1 MAALDGPGKDL
12 NTPQNSRIA
21 SMAYL
26 AFDVLLSL
34 TGFRNGPHILVAC
47 MPKSGSTFLTQVIGK
62 YEGFRRVRLIPTWG
76 TREHELC
83 QIKLS
88 RYNHNRYVAQHHLRN
103 SDWTQYLI
111 KKYNLTT
118 VVLVRDLFDVVVS
131 FRDLIRKETR
141 IVPMAHFT
149 ERHQQMGDAELEE
162 AIVRLAMP
170 WYMNF
175 YAGWRSDPNALFV
188 FYEDLTRAPEET
200 VTAVLKHSKLSPV
213 PEKVKKALERG
224 KEVDN
229 RLNVGVSGR
238 GKNIS
243 PRAAE
248 DLQKLLDLYP
258 EFEGDEYFKRMRAAR
273 QVEQKKVSA

>member
-1 MAALDGPGKDL
+1 MAALDGSGKDL

-21 SMAYL
+21 SAAYL
-26 AFDVLLSL
+26 VFDTLLSL

-47 MPKSGSTFLTQVIGK
+47 MPKSGSTFLTQIVGK

-76 TREHELC
+76 AREHELC

-88 RYNHNRYVAQHHLRN
+88 RYNHNRYVAQHHIRN
-103 SDWTQYLI
+103 SEWTQHLI
-111 KKYNLTT
+111 AKYNLTT
-118 VVLVRDLFDVVVS
+118 IVLVRDLFDVVVS
-131 FRDLIRKETR
+131 LRDHIRKESR
-141 IVPMAHFT
+141 EWPMAHFT
-149 ERHQQMGDAELEE
+149 QYHQEMDDAELEE
-162 AIVRLAMP
+162 AIVRLIMP

-188 FYEDLTRAPEET
+188 FYEDLTRAPEEAIA
-200 VTAVLKHSKLSPV
+200 AVLKHSKLSPT
-213 PEKVKKALERG
+213 PEKVKQALERG

-258 EFEGDEYFKRMRAAR
+258 EFEEDEYFKRMRAPR
-273 QVEQKKVSA
+273 LHEQRS